1 MFAAKGADSP
11 PAAKYYAT
19 VVLIRVADGQPQCL
33 LVRRCGASRTA
44 PGRRDCQRSRV
55 PDPVAAPLGTEPHS
69 KCKCR
74 CTLRFKR
81 EV

>member
-33 LVRRCGASRTA
+33 LV
-44 PGRRDCQRSRV
+44 
-55 PDPVAAPLGTEPHS
+55 
-69 KCKCR
+69 
-74 CTLRFKR
+74 
-81 EV
+81 